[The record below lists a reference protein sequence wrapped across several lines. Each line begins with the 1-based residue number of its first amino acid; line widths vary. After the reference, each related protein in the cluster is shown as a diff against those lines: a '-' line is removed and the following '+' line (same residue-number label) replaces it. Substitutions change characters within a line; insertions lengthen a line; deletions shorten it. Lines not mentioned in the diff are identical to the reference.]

1 MRRVFALGIPFAFL
15 VAGCTYDNGD
25 ANRALYDN
33 PSPANCMTPTQSTID
48 TNAQIDPDAG
58 IGIGVFIEYASGGHY
73 HLRTSCD
80 TTTSHLACHWD
91 VILTPD
97 VGKTITNVAPENLTG
112 TDSVQV
118 YAPNLAPAGQSP
130 SYQLLAETSTE
141 IDGVTFDIEPG
152 SAVSVDA
159 YVDANQVET
168 CALPY
173 FFWVGD
179 GALHQGSPS
188 NPLIVTPTPE

>member
-1 MRRVFALGIPFAFL
+1 MRRAFALGIPFAFL
-15 VAGCTYDNGD
+15 VAACTYDNGD
-25 ANRALYDN
+25 AHRALYDN
-33 PSPANCMTPTQSTID
+33 TQPANCSTPTQSTID
-48 TNAQIDPDAG
+48 TDALIDIDAG
-58 IGIGVFIEYASGGHY
+58 VGIGVFIVYASGGHY

-80 TTTSHLACHWD
+80 TTTSHLSCHWD
-91 VILTPD
+91 VILTPE

-112 TDSVQV
+112 SDSVQV
-118 YAPNLAPAGQSP
+118 YAPSLTPAGQSP

-152 SAVSVDA
+152 SAVTVDA
-159 YVDANQVET
+159 FLDDT
-168 CALPY
+168 CALPF

-188 NPLIVTPTPE
+188 NPLTVTPTLQ